1 MEENEPYVFKL
12 SPMFSKIAEDEL
24 RETDYRRAQS
34 LIQLKEWITKNPN
47 IKMCRTGKK
56 YLYLYFKEYVFNICF
71 F

>member
-34 LIQLKEWITKNPN
+34 LIQLKEWIRKNPN
-47 IKMCRTGKK
+47 IKMCRIGNI
-56 YLYLYFKEYVFNICF
+56 LVHVF
-71 F
+71 